1 MKQWKYIQLNKEQ
14 ELLFVM
20 CLLLNSAW
28 LNLLLILLKQI
39 NDTKAFLMEVVFAA
53 SFVFL

>member
-20 CLLLNSAW
+20 CLLLNSTW